1 MALRALLLAACAA
14 ATPTTPTAPRHIPQ
28 VLLLLQIQLD
38 SVTLEVRQT
47 LTADLVTGM
56 RTAVKAPF
64 AAPVPGMP
72 DGGLGGPPRA

>member
-1 MALRALLLAACAA
+1 MALRTLLLAACAA
-14 ATPTTPTAPRHIPQ
+14 ATPTTPTAPRHNPQ

-47 LTADLVTGM
+47 LIADLVTGM

-64 AAPVPGMP
+64 AAPVNAK
-72 DGGLGGPPRA
+72 DLVRAVAAS